1 MGQTERDFSQTLE
14 RRHQA
19 QGLVE
24 SCGSYRESLQSNI
37 REKTPGT
44 GVDGELWVIQRES
57 LQSNIREK
65 TPGTGVGGELWVIQR
80 ESSVKY

>member
-1 MGQTERDFSQTLE
+1 MGHTERERVFSQILE

-24 SCGSYRESLQSNI
+24 SFGSYRERVFSQIYI

-44 GVDGELWVIQRES
+44 GVDGELWVIE
-57 LQSNIREK
+57 
-65 TPGTGVGGELWVIQR
+65 R